1 MKIALVC
8 SAGGHLAQLHWLEP
22 WWTDHERFWVTFDK
36 PDARARLRDER
47 VEWAAFPTTRNLPNL
62 ARNSLL
68 AARVL
73 RRERPDV
80 VISNGAAVAL
90 PFFVVARSL
99 GIKTVWMEV
108 MDRIDTP
115 SLTGR
120 LVRPLADRVVLQ
132 WESQKRH
139 YPEGIVLGP
148 PA

>member
-1 MKIALVC
+1 MKVALVC

-22 WWTDHERFWVTFDK
+22 WWRDHERFWVTFDK
-36 PDARARLRDER
+36 PDARARLRDEQ

-68 AARVL
+68 AAHVL

-120 LVRPLADRVVLQ
+120 LVRPFADRVVLQ